1 MAAGSYTTSTAFLEA
16 LTEAGVRY
24 VFANLGS
31 DHPGLIEALAQANAA
46 DRAAPAGDS
55 GPPGPGVSPGG
66 RVSPPRGVWGDGSP
80 QARGG
85 LGGSS
90 PRAGGVP
97 QIIVCPHETVALSAA
112 HAYAMVTGEPQAV
125 IVHVDAG
132 TLNLGGVSNAM
143 RGRVPVFIFAGA
155 APYTQEGELPGSRN
169 EFIQWIQDVRDQRGI
184 LRNYVKYDNEIHTGR
199 NVKQLV
205 HRALQI
211 ARSDPAGPVYLVGP
225 REVMEEPV
233 KPYTIDRAD
242 FGPVAPV
249 ALTDA
254 VTAEIATALAQA
266 RHPLIVTS
274 YLGRDPAAV
283 PKLVELCELLA
294 IPVLESMAYHV
305 NFPAD
310 NALHAGFQYHTVA
323 QNPVLSGADVILVID
338 SDVPW
343 IPAVNRPSAGAAIYC
358 VDVDPLK
365 TQMSMWHVP
374 ARRFAAA
381 SSRVAVEQIT
391 RFVRDNILL
400 DAGVVEVRRL
410 AAMEA
415 SQARRA
421 ALDAL
426 EQPGSDGVITA
437 EYLTACVRRLL
448 ADEDALILTEVITN
462 SKTVADHLRPNRPGS
477 VIHHGG
483 GSLGWAG
490 GAAVGA
496 KLAAPDR
503 TVVCLVGDGSFLFG
517 VPSSAQWA
525 ARRYGTPALTVIY
538 DNHGWAAPKFSTLQV
553 HPDGAAAQADDF
565 HVSFEP
571 EVDLPGVARAA
582 GAYGVTVSDPGA
594 LPGALKDALAVVHGG
609 RSAVVSVQLPPV

>member
-1 MAAGSYTTSTAFLEA
+1 VAAGSYTTSTAFLEA
-16 LTEAGVRY
+16 LAEAGVRY
-24 VFANLGS
+24 IFANLGS
-31 DHPGLIEALAQANAA
+31 DHPGLIEALAQVNAEG
-46 DRAAPAGDS
+46 RAAEF
-55 GPPGPGVSPGG
+55 
-66 RVSPPRGVWGDGSP
+66 PR
-80 QARGG
+80 
-85 LGGSS
+85 
-90 PRAGGVP
+90 
-97 QIIVCPHETVALSAA
+97 IIVCPHETVALSAA

-143 RGRVPVFIFAGA
+143 RGRVPVFVFAGA
-155 APYTQEGELPGSRN
+155 APYTQEGELPGGRN
-169 EFIQWIQDVRDQRGI
+169 EFIHWIQDVRDQRGI
-184 LRNYVKYDNEIHTGR
+184 LRNYVKYDNEIRTGR

-211 ARSDPAGPVYLVGP
+211 ARSEPAGPVYLTSP
-225 REVMEEPV
+225 REVMEEQV
-233 KPYTIDRAD
+233 EPYTVDRAD
-242 FGPVAPV
+242 FEPVAPM

-254 VTAEIATALAQA
+254 VAAEIATALAQA
-266 RHPLIVTS
+266 RRPLIVTS

-283 PKLVELCELLA
+283 PKLVELSELLA

-310 NALHAGFQYHTVA
+310 HKLHAGFQYHTVA
-323 QNPVLSGADVILVID
+323 PNPVLAQADVILVID

-343 IPAVNRPSAGAAIYC
+343 IPAVNRPSAEAAIYYL
-358 VDVDPLK
+358 DVDPLK
-365 TQMSMWHVP
+365 PQMSMWHVP

-381 SSRVAVEQIT
+381 SSRLAVEQIT
-391 RFVRDNILL
+391 SFVRDNILI
-400 DAGVVEVRRL
+400 DAAVEVRRIEV
-410 AAMEA
+410 MEA

-426 EQPGSDGVITA
+426 EQPGDGVITA
-437 EYLTACVRRLL
+437 QYLTACVRRLL
-448 ADEDALILTEVITN
+448 ADEDALILTEVVTN

-517 VPSSAQWA
+517 VPSSAQWV

-538 DNHGWAAPKFSTLQV
+538 DNRGWAAPRFSTLQV
-553 HPDGAAAQADDF
+553 HPDGAAAKADDF

-571 EVDLPGVARAA
+571 EADLPGVARAA
-582 GAYGVTVSDPGA
+582 GGAYGVTVSDPGE
-594 LPGALKDALAVVHGG
+594 LPGVLKDALAVVHGG
-609 RSAVVSVQLPPV
+609 RSAVVSVHLPPV